1 MSENGGSSTVAAQL
15 LSRPLSSEADEVPER
30 RKVAAL
36 YSSSVAIEVD
46 VQRLQLG
53 DVILIDLP
61 GQETKIEAQVVGH
74 SPDVT
79 REIERSDSTVR
90 ATLRVPG
97 RDDLVME
104 WPLDTHVTVVRGP

>member
-1 MSENGGSSTVAAQL
+1 VKQGAWGQEQ
-15 LSRPLSSEADEVPER
+15 SRGCRLHSHG
-30 RKVAAL
+30 
-36 YSSSVAIEVD
+36 VAIEVD

-53 DVILIDLP
+53 DVILIDLSDQ
-61 GQETKIEAQVVGH
+61 GTNIEATVVGH
-74 SPDVT
+74 SPEVT

-97 RDDLVME
+97 RDDFVME

>member
-1 MSENGGSSTVAAQL
+1 MLVSVQTGASTLA
-15 LSRPLSSEADEVPER
+15 R
-30 RKVAAL
+30 
-36 YSSSVAIEVD
+36 VAIEVD

-53 DVILIDLP
+53 DVILIDLSD
-61 GQETKIEAQVVGH
+61 QDTNIEAMVVGH
-74 SPDVT
+74 SPEVI

-97 RDDLVME
+97 RDDFVME